1 MVEIFL
7 PTSMP
12 APSTRS
18 PRQGANKSYTDT
30 KLSKTGGVMTDMN
43 NKRIYNLA
51 QVNGDNQPANKIYS
65 DNKFLSKTGDVMAGN
80 LNLSNN
86 RIIIVGAPTSQKDGV
101 NKEWAESNFLKL
113 SGGHITG
120 DLSAAS
126 RPGVH
131 NESVLNFI
139 NMKYFFIEKR
149 NPYIY

>member
-1 MVEIFL
+1 
-7 PTSMP
+7 
-12 APSTRS
+12 
-18 PRQGANKSYTDT
+18 
-30 KLSKTGGVMTDMN
+30 MTDMN

-51 QVNGDNQPANKIYS
+51 QPNGDNQRTNKIYS

-149 NPYIY
+149 NPFIY